1 MAVVIPPIQINNGRA
16 GAKAH
21 EDYRQDRAPCGGLC
35 VLAAAVCAGFCSGHL
50 NGAPGKFGRNLEFRL
65 AALNTEHFDQF
76 NRAPDGFDV
85 FSGSQAREIE
95 ESGVAP
101 AGFKWFPVSSF
112 YLMDTGGG
120 IEPRGIIR
128 AVNEQKFLLVADR
141 PEMILTHAANAPA
154 WGVKSVEMTAT
165 YKYGPVVKAVEI
177 KLDDTGGELLR
188 QFTQKYIR
196 HSMAVIVDGQVIIDL
211 GLLSPIS
218 KKALGLSFPAGG
230 EAVAEKLR
238 DALTSERK

>member
-1 MAVVIPPIQINNGRA
+1 MKLRGHGSVPAREVFRFMKLAGRIALFMA
-16 GAKAH
+16 
-21 EDYRQDRAPCGGLC
+21 GLC
-35 VLAAAVCAGFCSGHL
+35 VMAAAVCTDSYLVHG
-50 NGAPGKFGRNLEFRL
+50 NQVPGKYGKNLEFRV
-65 AALNTEHFDQF
+65 AALNTEHFGQF
-76 NRAPDGFDV
+76 DRAPDGFDV

-128 AVNEQKFLLVADR
+128 AVNEQRFLLVADR
-141 PEMILTHAANAPA
+141 PEMMLTHSADKPA

-177 KLDDTGGELLR
+177 NLDDTGGELLR

-196 HSMAVIVDGQVIIDL
+196 HSMAVIVDGQVVIDL

-218 KKALGLSFPAGG
+218 KRALGLRFPAGG

-238 DALTSERK
+238 DALTSEQK